1 VHAVHFHKWCRA
13 QLVAYG
19 QTLPP
24 QGPHFSDELV
34 ERVIRAVDRKQIPSG
49 QYQAVLIDEGHDFA
63 PEWLKLVTQ
72 MVDPTTNSLLVLYDD
87 AQSIYERA
95 RSKQFSFKSVGIQAQ
110 GRTTILKINYRNTKQ
125 ILQTAS
131 LVAADLLTA
140 EEKDDDGIPLL
151 KPISCGRDGEAPII
165 IKLPTLRDEAFAIA
179 DHLSQAHKEGFA
191 WGDMAILCVD
201 WKTMDLCASTLAQRK
216 LPHRVRKKTGEYQ
229 PGADAIQVM
238 TMKVSKGLEFPV
250 VALPGVGHMPAP
262 GEDEKDA
269 ARVFYVAATR
279 ATQKLVITASRDQG
293 FGRRLA

>member
-1 VHAVHFHKWCRA
+1 
-13 QLVAYG
+13 
-19 QTLPP
+19 
-24 QGPHFSDELV
+24 
-34 ERVIRAVDRKQIPSG
+34 
-49 QYQAVLIDEGHDFA
+49 
-63 PEWLKLVTQ
+63 
-72 MVDPTTNSLLVLYDD
+72 
-87 AQSIYERA
+87 
-95 RSKQFSFKSVGIQAQ
+95 VGIQAQ

-140 EEKDDDGIPLL
+140 EEKDDDAAFEDCVPLL

-179 DHLSQAHKEGFA
+179 DHLSQAHKEGHA
-191 WGDMAILCVD
+191 WGDMAILCAD
-201 WKTMDLCASTLAQRK
+201 WKTMDLCASALAQRK

-262 GEDEKDA
+262 GEDEQEA

-279 ATQKLVITASRDQG
+279 ATQRLVMGVGGDGVLGLKISEQ
-293 FGRRLA
+293 